1 MNKAKALAMGL
12 AVVLIGSCA
21 GTKERWEHP
30 DRSEQ
35 TWARDEAD
43 CRRRASD
50 IVERDFRQLQ
60 RTRAGRDQR
69 SPTLTAKMD
78 RHDAQRRQADLF
90 NRCMIDE
97 GYVRV
102 SIEE

>member
-1 MNKAKALAMGL
+1 MGL

-21 GTKERWEHP
+21 GTKERWENP
-30 DRSEQ
+30 SRPER
-35 TWARDEAD
+35 TWASDEAD
-43 CRRRASD
+43 CNRQASD

-69 SPTLTAKMD
+69 SATLTAKRD

-102 SIEE
+102 SVEE